1 MSSADDKWEHELEV
15 LNQAF
20 SYARLQGGEAR
31 RNVNRLSGKP
41 NSKRES
47 PDIVIEK
54 DDGSVIGLEHFRI
67 DKLVRND
74 KKVKSAAMEYEN
86 RLYKFRE
93 GLLPELEKSHLS
105 DEAAGKFG
113 EFVYNGIRLYAHSDP
128 NDLVRSLHARLYGN
142 NGHALKLGAYRD
154 HLINDYPHAPSIE
167 FGYLIEMHADF
178 TGMFFNE
185 KGRVTRLL
193 PGQIP
198 LFEKLF
204 DMLESA
210 ARCVDWIVIANY
222 SSIGESIVD
231 AAVIRC
237 KDGLFK
243 KSCERQGF
251 RRTFILDPGIASSL
265 VDKGNHYTPE
275 FERMGEEISYKIERA
290 FRIPNSDQYFKCA
303 KRLAAKAIACDFQKV
318 PFLASTGVQ
327 TIYSLVRDRFPRYSV
342 GKIKK
347 SNTERALA
355 HISDTEL
362 DARLDDFERKWFA
375 EGYDKFSVTPNEMEQ
390 SLSPN

>member
-1 MSSADDKWEHELEV
+1 MSSVDDKWDHELEA

-20 SYARLQGGEAR
+20 SCARLRGGEAC
-31 RNVNRLSGKP
+31 RNAKRLSGKS

-74 KKVKSAAMEYEN
+74 NKVKSAAMEYASY
-86 RLYKFRE
+86 LYKFRE
-93 GLLPELEKSHLS
+93 GLLPELENTFLS
-105 DEAAGKFG
+105 DEVARKFG
-113 EFVYNGIRLYAHSDP
+113 EFIYNGIRLYAHSDP
-128 NDLVRSLHARLYGN
+128 NDLVRSLRARLYGN
-142 NGHALKLGAYRD
+142 NGHALKLRVYRD
-154 HLINDYPHAPSIE
+154 HLVNDYPHAPSIE
-167 FGYLIEMHADF
+167 FGYLIEIHADF

-210 ARCVDWIVIANY
+210 ARYVDWIVIANY
-222 SSIGESIVD
+222 SSIGKSIVD

-251 RRTFILDPGIASSL
+251 RRAFILDPGIASSL

-275 FERMGEEISYKIERA
+275 FERIGEEISYKIERA

-327 TIYSLVRDRFPRYSV
+327 TIYSLVRDRFPRYSA

-347 SNTERALA
+347 SDIERALA

>member
-1 MSSADDKWEHELEV
+1 MLDYRVGKVVEMLIDFLEN
-15 LNQAF
+15 LI
-20 SYARLQGGEAR
+20 
-31 RNVNRLSGKP
+31 P
-41 NSKRES
+41 RES
-47 PDIVIEK
+47 PDIVVEK
-54 DDGSVIGLEHFRI
+54 DDGSVIGIEHFRI

-113 EFVYNGIRLYAHSDP
+113 ELVYSGIRLYAHSDP
-128 NDLVRSLHARLYGN
+128 NDLLRSLRARLYGN

-154 HLINDYPHAPSIE
+154 HLVNDYPHVPSIE
-167 FGYLIEMHADF
+167 FGYLIKMHADF
-178 TGMFFNE
+178 TGMFYND

-204 DMLESA
+204 DMLKSA

-275 FERMGEEISYKIERA
+275 FERIGEEISYKIERA

-327 TIYSLVRDRFPRYSV
+327 TIYSLVRDRFPRYSA

-347 SNTERALA
+347 SDIERALA

>member
-1 MSSADDKWEHELEV
+1 
-15 LNQAF
+15 
-20 SYARLQGGEAR
+20 
-31 RNVNRLSGKP
+31 
-41 NSKRES
+41 
-47 PDIVIEK
+47 
-54 DDGSVIGLEHFRI
+54 
-67 DKLVRND
+67 
-74 KKVKSAAMEYEN
+74 MEYEN

-113 EFVYNGIRLYAHSDP
+113 EIVYNGIRLYAHSDP
-128 NDLVRSLHARLYGN
+128 NDLVRSLHARLYEN

-154 HLINDYPHAPSIE
+154 HLVNDYPHAPSIE

-210 ARCVDWIVIANY
+210 ARYVDWIVIANY
-222 SSIGESIVD
+222 SSIGGRIVD
-231 AAVIRC
+231 TAVIRC

-243 KSCERQGF
+243 KSCERQSLHK
-251 RRTFILDPGIASSL
+251 TVILDPGIASSL
-265 VDKGNHYTPE
+265 VDKGSQYTPE
-275 FERMGEEISYKIERA
+275 FERIGDEISYKIEKA
-290 FRIPNSDQYFKCA
+290 FRISDPYQYLKCV
-303 KRLAAKAIACDFQKV
+303 KRLAAKAVECDCLGV

-327 TIYSLVRDRFPRYSV
+327 IIYSLVRDRFPRNCIRE
-342 GKIKK
+342 IKK
-347 SNTERALA
+347 SDIERVLA
-355 HISDTEL
+355 HIPGTEL

-375 EGYDKFSVTPNEMEQ
+375 EGDDRFSVTPSEMTQ
-390 SLSPN
+390 SLTPN